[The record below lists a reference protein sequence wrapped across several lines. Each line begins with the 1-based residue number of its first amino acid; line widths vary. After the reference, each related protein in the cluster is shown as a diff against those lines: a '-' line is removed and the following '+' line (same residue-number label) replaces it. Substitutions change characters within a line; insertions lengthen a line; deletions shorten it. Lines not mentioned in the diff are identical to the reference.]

1 MPEMDIKDAVKFM
14 VDYYM
19 RERGFTLKDTC
30 QLVNILVKADVAEL
44 VIAAHRRG
52 AEDMRVEK

>member
-1 MPEMDIKDAVKFM
+1 MPEMDNRDALKFM

-19 RERGFTLKDTC
+19 QERGFTLKDTC
-30 QLVNILVKADVAEL
+30 QLVNILVKADIAEL
-44 VIAAHRRG
+44 VRAAFTRG